1 MQGAWGM
8 SPTTVQMCDALR
20 GACTAL
26 DFILHM
32 CICMY
37 ICMYEIVAGDGRDC
51 FVSEKDVQV
60 SFL

>member
-1 MQGAWGM
+1 M
-8 SPTTVQMCDALR
+8 QMCDALR

-37 ICMYEIVAGDGRDC
+37 ICMYEIVAGDGRVVLC
-51 FVSEKDVQV
+51 LKKMYKSHSSKQC
-60 SFL
+60 SHACL